1 MNGCETPYRHNDRK
15 WLCRHFEAVATPIF
29 VGSTAITRVVHRR
42 RSRLCISR
50 PQYETFTLPKQCR
63 TTTHTQKLTISLPH
77 RLCLLGKFSDVAG
90 ANRPKV
96 IVTGGQLAAK
106 ETGAVSSDGRKAPAR
121 STHLCGGSD
130 RSLRH
135 RGGAGMALN
144 KSGAKRF
151 TDKVR

>member
-63 TTTHTQKLTISLPH
+63 TKTHTQKLTISLPH

-90 ANRPKV
+90 ANRLEADLPEVNLQQRK
-96 IVTGGQLAAK
+96 K
-106 ETGAVSSDGRKAPAR
+106 ERSARMAGRHLPEAPPFA
-121 STHLCGGSD
+121 
-130 RSLRH
+130 
-135 RGGAGMALN
+135 
-144 KSGAKRF
+144 
-151 TDKVR
+151 